1 MKKPNIRVFI
11 EAVGKYPKNIGLKVL
26 YRDYQPKTDDEKQ
39 RFRESWDLIVRE
51 IKNDRDLQQGAHTD
65 NVQGP
70 EGQVRVGIETPE
82 ERSQTQNE
90 GDNNGGIAES
100 SQGIKGQES

>member
-51 IKNDRDLQQGAHTD
+51 IKNDRGGEQKSNGNEDMPNL
-65 NVQGP
+65 P
-70 EGQVRVGIETPE
+70 EADVC
-82 ERSQTQNE
+82 S
-90 GDNNGGIAES
+90 
-100 SQGIKGQES
+100 GQEAPQP